1 MNLMTNGCIDEE
13 LQLTILHLETA
24 EKRSWVQNVIKK
36 KNIWLGILGMLHDP
50 HLETYHDSS
59 VPRVIVT

>member
-36 KNIWLGILGMLHDP
+36 KK
-50 HLETYHDSS
+50 TYD
-59 VPRVIVT
+59 